1 MADSNSDLMSEWT
14 IELIPVTD
22 AGRAFYLAEYKPF
35 RLAALKQDPD
45 GAFYE
50 AERRDTKTMRCNAMM
65 RCMR

>member
-1 MADSNSDLMSEWT
+1 MADSNSDIVSDWA

-45 GAFYE
+45 GE
-50 AERRDTKTMRCNAMM
+50 LQECRRGET
-65 RCMR
+65 